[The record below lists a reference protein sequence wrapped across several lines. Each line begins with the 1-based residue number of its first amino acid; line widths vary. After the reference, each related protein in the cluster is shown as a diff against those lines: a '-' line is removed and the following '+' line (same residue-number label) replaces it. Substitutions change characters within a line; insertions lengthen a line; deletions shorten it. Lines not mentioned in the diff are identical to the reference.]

1 MTTRPA
7 PLTPGIY
14 WVDLP
19 CPRCGAL
26 ETVAVVLSAV
36 LTTPTDE
43 EPSLKLRAKSKPTDH
58 DCGQARMLDTA
69 ELLPMDVR

>member
-1 MTTRPA
+1 MSTKPA

-36 LTTPTDE
+36 LTTTADE
-43 EPSLKLRAKSKPTDH
+43 DTLKLRAKSKPTDH
-58 DCGQARMLDTA
+58 ECGQARLLDTRD
-69 ELLPMDVR
+69 LLPMGTT